1 MSQQLVPGF
10 ELSQHQNQW
19 IWSNPAVGQ
28 RLQLA
33 DFDLA
38 AWQASGGAEPVAG
51 RGSACRIPRESQD
64 WFLRHYRRGG
74 LIGKLLHDQY
84 LWLGAAKSR
93 VVQEINVTHAL
104 YNDGLPVPKVV
115 GGRLLKQ
122 GLIYRADLIT
132 EALPA
137 SQSMAECLPS
147 LSPAQWQAIAE
158 TVAALHGKGLWHADL
173 NAHNILLA
181 DTQVWVIDFD
191 RARFL
196 SPARKWQQNNL
207 ERLWRSVAKVA
218 GDDQRYRGQWQQ
230 FLTSYNAKF

>member
-1 MSQQLVPGF
+1 
-10 ELSQHQNQW
+10 
-19 IWSNPAVGQ
+19 
-28 RLQLA
+28 
-33 DFDLA
+33 
-38 AWQASGGAEPVAG
+38 
-51 RGSACRIPRESQD
+51 
-64 WFLRHYRRGG
+64 
-74 LIGKLLHDQY
+74 
-84 LWLGAAKSR
+84 
-93 VVQEINVTHAL
+93 
-104 YNDGLPVPKVV
+104 
-115 GGRLLKQ
+115 
-122 GLIYRADLIT
+122 
-132 EALPA
+132 
-137 SQSMAECLPS
+137 MAECLPS